1 MYKVIIVDDEPIIVE
16 GLKLGI
22 EWANWNCEIA
32 GTASNGLVGLELMRK
47 IKPDILISDIWTD
60 LQWLQQLSLSIPILK
75 CVY

>member
-32 GTASNGLVGLELMRK
+32 GTASNGLVGLELMK
-47 IKPDILISDIWTD
+47 NKT
-60 LQWLQQLSLSIPILK
+60 
-75 CVY
+75 